1 LTTGCQN
8 FYSSTIV
15 YNPNFDCTVGTN
27 EASLFAFGIS
37 PNPASDAV
45 QIRLNKNLSNG
56 GTLRVWDAAGRLVR
70 TSTLAAGTEIFTVEC
85 GDLSAGF
92 FTLEIL
98 ADGFRG
104 VGKMTVVK

>member
-1 LTTGCQN
+1 
-8 FYSSTIV
+8 
-15 YNPNFDCTVGTN
+15 VGTSDVPVL
-27 EASLFAFGIS
+27 ALGIF

-45 QIRLNKNLSNG
+45 QIRLNQTLSNG
-56 GTLRVWDAAGRLVR
+56 GTLRLWDATGRLVR
-70 TSTLAAGTEIFTVEC
+70 TSALAAGTEIFTLEC

-104 VGKMTVVK
+104 VGKLAVMR